1 MCRFSDQYIE
11 MLRFSAIMEQ
21 VLAKIEPLR
30 AQADQAIQADSVE
43 SEETPVSF
51 LLALFW

>member
-1 MCRFSDQYIE
+1 

-43 SEETPVSF
+43 PEETHVS
-51 LLALFW
+51 LL